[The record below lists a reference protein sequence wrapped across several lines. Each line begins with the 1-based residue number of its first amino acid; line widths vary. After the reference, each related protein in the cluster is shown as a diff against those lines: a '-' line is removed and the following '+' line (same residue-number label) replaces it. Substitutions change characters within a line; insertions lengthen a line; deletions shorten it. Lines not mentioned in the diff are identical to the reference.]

1 MKTTLK
7 IIRPS
12 ELAEALSISTVTV
25 WRMEKRGDLP
35 PRRKISQGI
44 SGWLESDLIEW
55 LKERPTVEEL
65 FNKDQEGGK

>member
-1 MKTTLK
+1 MKTTIK

-12 ELAEALSISTVTV
+12 ELAEALSVSTVTV

-35 PRRKISQGI
+35 PRRKISQGT

-65 FNKDQEGGK
+65 FNKNGEGEK